1 MKIVVFEIAESER
14 LLCDQLE
21 ADHALACVTDPLGR
35 SNDAA
40 LHDAEVISTF
50 IDSQLTAETLAPFR
64 SLRLI
69 ATRSTGYDHIDL
81 AYCRAAGITV
91 CNVPDYGDTTVAE
104 HTFALLLAL
113 SRRIPAAVERT
124 QRGDFSQEDLR
135 GFDLASKILGV
146 VGVGGIGWR
155 VIGIAKGFGMGV
167 IAFDTHPDHALE
179 TALGFRFAGLEE
191 VLATCDVLTLHV
203 PGGAET
209 HHLISTSQL
218 ALMKPSAVLI
228 NTSRGGVVDSEA
240 MIQALTQGR
249 LAGAALDVLGEESW
263 LRDEAQIFREG
274 SDLSAGT
281 LRALVADHALMRLPN
296 VILTPHIAYNTHEAV
311 RRILDTTLANIQ
323 AFAHGAPQNV
333 VCEAGF
339 EPAPPPSSKR

>member
-1 MKIVVFEIAESER
+1 MKIVLFEVAESER
-14 LLCDQLE
+14 LICDQLE
-21 ADHALACVTDPLGR
+21 TDHVVACIAESLGR
-35 SNDAA
+35 DIGTDF
-40 LHDAEVISTF
+40 HDAEVISTF

-64 SLRLI
+64 NLRLI

-81 AYCRAAGITV
+81 AHCRAAGITV

-113 SRRIPAAVERT
+113 SRHIPAAVERT
-124 QRGDFSQEDLR
+124 QRGDFSQVNLR

-155 VIGIAKGFGMGV
+155 VIHIAKGFGMGV
-167 IAFDTHPDHALE
+167 VAFDTKPDHTLE
-179 TALGFRFAGLEE
+179 KSLGFRFADLAE
-191 VLATCDVLTLHV
+191 VLSSCDVLTLHV

-209 HHLISTSQL
+209 HHLISSEQFS
-218 ALMKPSAVLI
+218 LMKPSAVLV
-228 NTSRGGVVDSEA
+228 NTSRGGVVDAEA
-240 MIQALTQGR
+240 LILALTEGR

-263 LRDEAQIFREG
+263 LGDEAQIFREG
-274 SDLSAGT
+274 PDLSLAT
-281 LRALVADHALMRLPN
+281 LRGLAADHALMRLPN

-323 AFAHGAPQNV
+323 AFAQGAPQNLV
-333 VCEAGF
+333 GEGQVLA
-339 EPAPPPSSKR
+339 